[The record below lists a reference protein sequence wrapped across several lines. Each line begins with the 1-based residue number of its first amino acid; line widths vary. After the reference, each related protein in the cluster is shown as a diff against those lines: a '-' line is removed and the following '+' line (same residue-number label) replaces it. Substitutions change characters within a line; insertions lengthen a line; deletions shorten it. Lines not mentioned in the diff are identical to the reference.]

1 MLLTIAA
8 LSGKLVER
16 KSLTESFT
24 EAVYMNKHLNEIEK
38 NNLLKMGF
46 LKEATATVNG
56 IHLSS
61 GNDALRSISG
71 ALYFR
76 NKVFNSV
83 ITEISI
89 IQKPVH

>member
-1 MLLTIAA
+1 MLLTIAV
-8 LSGKLVER
+8 LSVKLVER

-24 EAVYMNKHLNEIEK
+24 EAVYMNKHLNGIEK

-46 LKEATATVNG
+46 LKEAAATVKG

-76 NKVFNSV
+76 N
-83 ITEISI
+83 
-89 IQKPVH
+89 